1 MKNLL
6 LSLRA
11 ALILPTAVYS
21 TTEIDPT
28 PKSLVP
34 NNPFKKLGN
43 KTKFNCKEVG
53 EDSCFS
59 RIIAISACTFAQSIN
74 SDKNVKESLDIADD
88 LFYLL
93 ATGNGLDPNDIFDK
107 KDLIKQDIRVETIER
122 VKLCNKWAK
131 EAIPK
136 IVLERTGKPV
146 TPEFI
151 EGATRTFG
159 MWWLSSL
166 EQVKVE
172 DINETLTNCTAFI

>member
-1 MKNLL
+1 MNKFALL
-6 LSLRA
+6 FLFLFVPVA
-11 ALILPTAVYS
+11 YS
-21 TTEIDPT
+21 ATDNEIT
-28 PKSLVP
+28 KPKSQIP
-34 NNPFKKLGN
+34 NNPFERLG
-43 KTKFNCKEVG
+43 KEAKFNCKEFG

-59 RIIAISACTFAQSIN
+59 RFIAMSACSFAQSIN
-74 SDKNVKESLDIADD
+74 SDKTVKESLDIADD

-93 ATGNGLDPNDIFDK
+93 ASGHGLDINDIFDK

-122 VKLCNKWAK
+122 IKLCNGWAK

-136 IVLERTGKPV
+136 IVLERTGKPA

-166 EQVKVE
+166 EGVKQRGK
-172 DINETLTNCTAFI
+172 

>member
-1 MKNLL
+1 MKRLL
-6 LSLRA
+6 ISLLA
-11 ALILPTAVYS
+11 AFVLPSAVYS

-34 NNPFKKLGN
+34 NNPYKKLGEA
-43 KTKFNCKEVG
+43 KFNCKEVG

-59 RIIAISACTFAQSIN
+59 RIIAMSACTFAQSIN

-93 ATGNGLDPNDIFDK
+93 ATGNGLDPNDIFDDK
-107 KDLIKQDIRVETIER
+107 NLVKQPIRVETIER
-122 VKLCNKWAK
+122 VKLCNEWAK

-136 IVLERTGKPV
+136 IVLERTGKPA

-151 EGATRTFG
+151 EGATRTYG

-166 EQVKVE
+166 EQVKRKGY
-172 DINETLTNCTAFI
+172 

>member
-1 MKNLL
+1 MKKF
-6 LSLRA
+6 
-11 ALILPTAVYS
+11 ALIFLFLFAPVVYS
-21 TTEIDPT
+21 ATDNETTK
-28 PKSLVP
+28 PKSQIL
-34 NNPFKKLGN
+34 NNPFEKLG
-43 KTKFNCKEVG
+43 KEAKFNCKEFG

-59 RIIAISACTFAQSIN
+59 RFIAMSACSFAQSIN
-74 SDKNVKESLDIADD
+74 SDKSVKESLDIADD

-93 ATGNGLDPNDIFDK
+93 ASGHGLDINDIFDK

-122 VKLCNKWAK
+122 IKLCNGWAK

-136 IVLERTGKPV
+136 IVLERTGKPA

-166 EQVKVE
+166 EGVKQRRYK
-172 DINETLTNCTAFI
+172 